1 MYFDFCRTLTE
12 TKQCNEVESIT
23 TEGVQGSDFQE
34 TCRSLTKK
42 KGSDEKV
49 TLSSANGESDHLTLT
64 YTSDQD
70 CEYNEE
76 VKFGVTYE
84 VFCDS
89 SIGEQP
95 EFAIDANRTQDCRPY
110 FTTRHRS
117 GCKVG
122 DLNGLWRFIE
132 TNNIVFGIICILLG
146 LYLTVLGRKLIRPT
160 IGLIFWM
167 VIILVILFLF
177 YVLFLPNDV
186 DAWVG
191 WVLLSISVVLGWIGG
206 FFASKLI
213 RVGVFF
219 LGLLSGAGVG
229 LLLNNIVFYKI
240 NHIATLWVLMGVLGL
255 AFGVCSFFWYNYVVI
270 LCTSILGSYLFVRGI
285 GMMAGGYPN
294 EFTIYQRI
302 SAGDIGSVPW
312 TFYMYM
318 IGIVICTIMSIFLQI
333 KIKRREGDSESD
345 DKAKDI
351 YRRV

>member
-1 MYFDFCRTLTE
+1 
-12 TKQCNEVESIT
+12 
-23 TEGVQGSDFQE
+23 
-34 TCRSLTKK
+34 
-42 KGSDEKV
+42 
-49 TLSSANGESDHLTLT
+49 
-64 YTSDQD
+64 
-70 CEYNEE
+70 
-76 VKFGVTYE
+76 
-84 VFCDS
+84 
-89 SIGEQP
+89 
-95 EFAIDANRTQDCRPY
+95 
-110 FTTRHRS
+110 
-117 GCKVG
+117 
-122 DLNGLWRFIE
+122 
-132 TNNIVFGIICILLG
+132 
-146 LYLTVLGRKLIRPT
+146 
-160 IGLIFWM
+160 M

-186 DAWVG
+186 DSWVG
-191 WVLLSISVVLGWIGG
+191 WLLLSISVVLGCIGG

-318 IGIVICTIMSIFLQI
+318 IGIVICTIMSIFLQV
-333 KIKRREGDSESD
+333 KLKRREGDSESD
-345 DKAKDI
+345 TKTTDI